1 MLDYDKNLVKN
12 INRYFFEMDERT
24 GQRAFEYIL
33 HYSAYRGAVPVSYG
47 GKIRDYN
54 RIGEL
59 FFQKGDIQ
67 NAIRSF
73 QNAITLN
80 TADTE
85 AYNNLGG
92 LYWHQGNVQDSAKC
106 IEAALKINPQ
116 DERSLR
122 NYHEL
127 QKAGSLLQWSKAAP
141 SYVG

>member
-1 MLDYDKNLVKN
+1 
-12 INRYFFEMDERT
+12 
-24 GQRAFEYIL
+24 
-33 HYSAYRGAVPVSYG
+33 VSYG

-54 RIGEL
+54 RIGGL

-80 TADTE
+80 PADTE

-92 LYWHQGNVQDSAKC
+92 LCWHLGDTEDATKY
-106 IEAALKINPQ
+106 IEAALKINPR

-127 QKAGSLLQWSKAAP
+127 QKVGSLLQWSKTAP